1 MESAARAALS
11 RALDRGPGLQRGHV
25 DAKRWSGMAN
35 DHAVAVATRS
45 IADPGRHQHAD
56 LFARIAGR
64 STCHVIDRRRLLLF
78 SQGWM
83 LLAAAALGLLTL
95 EGMATPLAVLAL
107 SFALGVGAA
116 LNAPAWQAI
125 VPELVGRDELT
136 AAIRAQRDK
145 LQSRARGRARA
156 RRPDCEPDGSGR
168 YLLAQRGVV
177 SGCDGGALP
186 MAA

>member
-11 RALDRGPGLQRGHV
+11 RSLDRGPGLQRGHV

-35 DHAVAVATRS
+35 DHAVAVATCS

-95 EGMATPLAVLAL
+95 EGMATPL
-107 SFALGVGAA
+107 
-116 LNAPAWQAI
+116 
-125 VPELVGRDELT
+125 GRTRAEFR
-136 AAIRAQRDK
+136 ARCGRRAQCAGMAGD
-145 LQSRARGRARA
+145 RAGTGWTR
-156 RRPDCEPDGSGR
+156 
-168 YLLAQRGVV
+168 
-177 SGCDGGALP
+177 
-186 MAA
+186 

>member
-1 MESAARAALS
+1 MTTLSPSPLVVSLIQAATSMPIFLLALPAG
-11 RALDRGPGLQRGHV
+11 AL
-25 DAKRWSGMAN
+25 
-35 DHAVAVATRS
+35 
-45 IADPGRHQHAD
+45 AD
-56 LFARIAGR
+56 
-64 STCHVIDRRRLLLF
+64 VIDRRRLLLF